1 MQNAVGEPA
10 DAVVSDGDML
20 LAAFDSHL
28 QHVAGLMPG
37 TRVQYLRHVT
47 YLNNAQAHLILATC
61 VNETDGRALLLLV
74 AFP

>member
-47 YLNNAQAHLILATC
+47 LF
-61 VNETDGRALLLLV
+61 VNELFDTKPFADRQPNSSLQGALR
-74 AFP
+74 PRPR